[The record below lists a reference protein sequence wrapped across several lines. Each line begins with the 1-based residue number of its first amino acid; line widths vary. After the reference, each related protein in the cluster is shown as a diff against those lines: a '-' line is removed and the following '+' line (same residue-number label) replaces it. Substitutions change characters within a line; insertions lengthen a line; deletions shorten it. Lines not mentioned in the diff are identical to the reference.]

1 MNILYAF
8 AHHMRIIFAHAHVR
22 ILCARTLRLRSCR
35 LKARRLRSCSHTY
48 IGGRRKLP
56 QAEEV
61 RRPLGGA
68 RRVVARWVRPK
79 VYYGRFIVCFT
90 CIRVGAGVCWDSL
103 WGPHMRL

>member
-1 MNILYAF
+1 MRIMRGSAYACFNAQKMNILYAF

-35 LKARRLRSCSHTY
+35 LKARRLRSCSHSY

-68 RRVVARWVRPK
+68 RRVVARWVRPE
-79 VYYGRFIVCFT
+79 VEYGRFIVRFT
-90 CIRVGAGVCWDSL
+90 
-103 WGPHMRL
+103 MY

>member
-35 LKARRLRSCSHTY
+35 LKARRLRSCSHSY

-68 RRVVARWVRPK
+68 WRVHARWVRPK
-79 VYYGRFIVCFT
+79 VEYGRLPLPAT
-90 CIRVGAGVCWDSL
+90 ASAAPRYKNASMNEGVL
-103 WGPHMRL
+103 P

>member
-1 MNILYAF
+1 MRIMRSSAYAYFNAQCMNILYAF

-22 ILCARTLRLRSCR
+22 ILCARTLRLRFCR
-35 LKARRLRSCSHTY
+35 LKARRLRSCSHSH

-68 RRVVARWVRPK
+68 RRVVARWVRLA
-79 VYYGRFIVCFT
+79 R
-90 CIRVGAGVCWDSL
+90 GVL
-103 WGPHMRL
+103 G